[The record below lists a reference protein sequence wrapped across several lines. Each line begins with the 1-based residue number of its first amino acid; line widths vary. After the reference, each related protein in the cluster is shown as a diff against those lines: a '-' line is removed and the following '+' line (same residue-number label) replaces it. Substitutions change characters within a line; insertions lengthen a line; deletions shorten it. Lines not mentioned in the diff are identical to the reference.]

1 MATYSL
7 FDETMQSLSV
17 NDFVTVPH
25 LDSCCLVILWLSDKT
40 IVALHCQYDYRFAY
54 NQFKNIT
61 SAVYITA
68 KPEKDDNGKTLAAVK
83 RLQENLKAAQSVYY
97 VHKEMTKNISPMVQV
112 LDNMKYNLYKESD
125 YAITA
130 L

>member
-97 VHKEMTKNISPMVQV
+97 VHKEMTKNVSPIVHV

>member
-68 KPEKDDNGKTLAAVK
+68 KPEEGDNGKTLSAVK
-83 RLQENLKAAQSVYY
+83 RLQENLMAAQSVYY
-97 VHKEMTKNISPMVQV
+97 VHKEMTKNVSPMVQV

-125 YAITA
+125 YAIVA

>member
-83 RLQENLKAAQSVYY
+83 RLQENLMAAQSVYY
-97 VHKEMTKNISPMVQV
+97 VHKEMTKNVSPMVQV

-125 YAITA
+125 YVITA

>member
-7 FDETMQSLSV
+7 FDETMQSLSA

-25 LDSCCLVILWLSDKT
+25 LDSCCLVILWLSDGN

-68 KPEKDDNGKTLAAVK
+68 KPEKDDNGKTLDAVK
-83 RLQENLKAAQSVYY
+83 TLQENLKAAQSVYY
-97 VHKEMTKNISPMVQV
+97 VHKEMTKNVSPMVQV

>member
-17 NDFVTVPH
+17 NDFFTVPH
-25 LDSCCLVILWLSDKT
+25 LDSCCLVILWLSEGK

-97 VHKEMTKNISPMVQV
+97 VHKEMTKNVSPIVQV

>member
-17 NDFVTVPH
+17 NDYVTVPH
-25 LDSCCLVILWLSDKT
+25 LDSCCLVILWLSDET

-97 VHKEMTKNISPMVQV
+97 VHKEMTKNVSPIVQV
-112 LDNMKYNLYKESD
+112 LDNMKYNLYKECD
-125 YAITA
+125 YTITA

>member
-97 VHKEMTKNISPMVQV
+97 VHKEMTKNVSPMVQV
-112 LDNMKYNLYKESD
+112 LGNMKYNLYKESD

>member
-25 LDSCCLVILWLSDKT
+25 LDSCCLVILWLSDGN

-54 NQFKNIT
+54 NRFANIA

-68 KPEKDDNGKTLAAVK
+68 KPEKDDNGKTLDAVK
-83 RLQENLKAAQSVYY
+83 KLQENLKAAQSVYY
-97 VHKEMTKNISPMVQV
+97 VHKEMTKNVSPMVQV

>member
-83 RLQENLKAAQSVYY
+83 RLQENLMAAQSVYY
-97 VHKEMTKNISPMVQV
+97 VHKEMTKNVSPMVQV

>member
-97 VHKEMTKNISPMVQV
+97 VHKEMTKNVSPMVQV

>member
-68 KPEKDDNGKTLAAVK
+68 KPEKDDNGKTLATVK

-97 VHKEMTKNISPMVQV
+97 VHKEMTKNVSPMVQV
-112 LDNMKYNLYKESD
+112 LGNMKYNLYKESD

>member
-68 KPEKDDNGKTLAAVK
+68 KPEKGDNGKTLAAVK

-97 VHKEMTKNISPMVQV
+97 VHKEMTKNVSPIVQV